1 MAVSSRLV
9 ERGALALEDADE
21 YARQLRASQAELDME
36 DRQGTH
42 WRPMLVRRIAALSAS
57 DRRVDVHHRLPRSA
71 LFGALVVEAVEAVSF
86 PRADS
91 RVRTAGRLV
100 NVFVTSFD
108 AVCDVFSEHLP
119 ATVAAVRPTLTQFPA
134 APDPLDDG
142 AHPVPLLVA
151 DVTGTLASSLG
162 PLSAALPE
170 VGFAGAVREAY
181 EAQLASLR
189 RLGPATPDVR
199 DKSAA
204 TFAVALRIPALV
216 HGTPLEFDVDVVADA
231 LGDLFGWVD
240 DLTDLRVDALT
251 GQPNGA
257 LRLLGDQVGEA
268 IDDAHLRR
276 LEDETTGRWHRLL
289 SQLSHAG
296 LDDDRVRH
304 RLSLSLMSWLG

>member
-1 MAVSSRLV
+1 
-9 ERGALALEDADE
+9 
-21 YARQLRASQAELDME
+21 LDRD
-36 DRQGTH
+36 DREGTH
-42 WRPMLVRRIAALSAS
+42 WRPGLVRRIAGLAAS
-57 DRRVDVHHRLPRSA
+57 DRRVDVHHRLPRST
-71 LFGALVVEAVEAVSF
+71 LFGALVVEAVESVSF
-86 PRADS
+86 ARPDP

-119 ATVAAVRPTLTQFPA
+119 ETVAAVRPTLERFPA
-134 APDPLDDG
+134 TPARLDDG

-151 DVTGTLASSLG
+151 DVTATLAAALG
-162 PLSAALPE
+162 PLSAALSE
-170 VGFAGAVREAY
+170 VGFARAVRDAF

-189 RLGPATPDVR
+189 RLEPATPAVR

-216 HGTPLEFDVDVVADA
+216 HGSPPRFDVDLVADA

-251 GQPNGA
+251 GQPNSA
-257 LRLLGDQVGEA
+257 LGLLGDQVGA
-268 IDDAHLRR
+268 ALHDAQIRR
-276 LEDETTGRWHRLL
+276 LEDETTDRWQRLL
-289 SQLSHAG
+289 SVLAHAG

-304 RLSLSLMSWLG
+304 RLSLSLLSWLG